1 MNRESFLLLAL
12 GLAFLLFLLCLWL
25 KRLKRDQTKI
35 VSQDL
40 TSKNKL
46 LSVKKSETYYS
57 KKYGIAG
64 RPDEVKEECG
74 EWIPY
79 EFKSSVYKGRVYPAH
94 IMQLAAYCLLIEDT
108 KGYKPSYGIIE
119 YQNHREPIYYTK
131 DLRANLLTQ
140 IKKIRNENPE
150 EKDLPPVCEDTR
162 KCCHCGYAWY
172 YHTEQ
177 KRLF

>member
-131 DLRANLLTQ
+131 ELRANLLTQ

-162 KCCHCGYAWY
+162 KCRHCGYAWY
-172 YHTEQ
+172 CHTEQ

>member
-162 KCCHCGYAWY
+162 KCRHCG
-172 YHTEQ
+172 
-177 KRLF
+177 